1 MGKKLEVK
9 SGDRYWR
16 LTIIEEVEPY
26 IYSSG
31 YKERM
36 VKCRCDCGNPTIV
49 RLKDLRSGKTQSCG
63 CLQFK
68 TNKYDLSGEYGIG
81 YTSNTNEPFYFDL
94 EDYELIKDYCWHISK
109 GYVTT
114 LDRTTGKR
122 ILLHRLV
129 MHPENDEVVDHIN
142 RDKLDNR
149 KANLRVCTSSD
160 NAKNRGTRKNNVSG
174 VTGVIWNKQA
184 SKWEA
189 RINMS
194 GKRIHLGAFT
204 DINEAIRVRIHSELE
219 MFGEYAPTYNYF
231 TEEQRKA
238 ILNDEVSSEEIVK
251 LLNQKSVDKQQS
263 ECYTKDR

>member
-16 LTIIEEVEPY
+16 LTIIEEVTSY

-36 VKCRCDCGNPTIV
+36 VKCRCDCGSPTIV

-94 EDYELIKDYCWHISK
+94 EDYELIKDYCWHISNK

-184 SKWEA
+184 SKWQA
-189 RINMS
+189 IINVS
-194 GKRIHLGAFT
+194 GKRKHLGYFT

-238 ILNDEVSSEEIVK
+238 ILNDRIPSEEMVK
-251 LLNQKSVDKQQS
+251 ILNQKSIDK
-263 ECYTKDR
+263 

>member
-16 LTIIEEVEPY
+16 LTILEEVTSY

-94 EDYELIKDYCWHISK
+94 EDYDKIKDYCWIVK
-109 GYVTT
+109 NNYYVESH
-114 LDRTTGKR
+114 LPYSNAC

-129 MHPENDEVVDHIN
+129 MNEENEGIIIDHIN
-142 RDKLDNR
+142 HKTNDNR
-149 KANLRVCTSSD
+149 KENLRKVDHLKNMQNRKTPTNNTSGYKGVF
-160 NAKNRGTRKNNVSG
+160 KNGNGWRAELTLDGCIYGKTFKDKN
-174 VTGVIWNKQA
+174 
-184 SKWEA
+184 
-189 RINMS
+189 
-194 GKRIHLGAFT
+194 
-204 DINEAIRVRIHSELE
+204 DAIIYRDELE
-219 MFGEYAPTYNYF
+219 NKYYGEYSYKNSV
-231 TEEQRKA
+231 K
-238 ILNDEVSSEEIVK
+238 EVI
-251 LLNQKSVDKQQS
+251 
-263 ECYTKDR
+263 